1 MTAAAVWR
9 RTETARACNGDA
21 VVDCNNVCNGAATQ
35 DDGGCCVA
43 ADRDCAGTCNGNAQ
57 TDDCGACDDNPAND
71 CQTCQDSDECAVGE
85 VCTDQVCTEVP
96 ENAVDWCRLQ
106 WPQVENAQA
115 PHSFNVYGRVY
126 EQTITDRS
134 PRTDVD
140 ERVLAQVGYGPDRSD
155 PNGQDWTWSDAA
167 PNDGYDG
174 DAAGERNND
183 EYFGNVTINGEGQYD
198 FAIRFSVDRGRTWT
212 VCDLDGAQNG
222 YSPDEAGQSQIAAAA
237 RNECDEGADNCDDN
251 ATCFDLDQGFR
262 CECNAG
268 FGGDG
273 VVCADVNECLQGL
286 DNCGANSTC
295 VNNVGGFDCVCDD
308 GYIEEDGECKADPA
322 CEIPE
327 NICERRCNGEDLQ
340 IPERCPVQP
349 ECPECCQAERDCA
362 GVCGGPSVQDENG
375 VCCLPA
381 EQDCADICGGAASG
395 TRAVAA

>member
-1 MTAAAVWR
+1 MSRPSPT
-9 RTETARACNGDA
+9 
-21 VVDCNNVCNGAATQ
+21 GA
-35 DDGGCCVA
+35 
-43 ADRDCAGTCNGNAQ
+43 
-57 TDDCGACDDNPAND
+57 
-71 CQTCQDSDECAVGE
+71 
-85 VCTDQVCTEVP
+85 
-96 ENAVDWCRLQ
+96 
-106 WPQVENAQA
+106 
-115 PHSFNVYGRVY
+115 
-126 EQTITDRS
+126 
-134 PRTDVD
+134 RTDVD
-140 ERVLAQVGYGPDRSD
+140 ERVLARVGYGPDRSD

-183 EYFGNVTINGEGQYD
+183 EYFRNLTINGEGQYD

-222 YSPDEAGQSQIAAAA
+222 TAQTKPVSHVAAAA

-273 VVCADVNECLQGL
+273 VVCADVNECLQGT
-286 DNCGANSTC
+286 DDCGPNSTC

-381 EQDCADICGGAASG
+381 EQDCADICGGAASEDQG
-395 TRAVAA
+395 GCCLDAERDCAGVCGGNAQLDCAGECNGDAVVDCNNVCNGAATQDDGGCCVAADRDAGVCDGTASQDAGGCCTDDKRDCAGVCDSRPD